1 MEPQIKTPKDVL
13 SNTMFSTH
21 YEPIKQEEFPDEEAT
36 CEKHG
41 KYIVK
46 LFRDFDDKIVHSG
59 CPECIKE
66 RHEAKIKRERE
77 LEQQAIDARDA
88 AEKKQ
93 KHIEYCKSLNIEPEF
108 YFSELDD
115 YIAVSPAQKCAKEAV
130 ERMIK
135 TRSGKIVMLGNNGVG
150 KSMLANIAAKKL
162 GGKVYTVYEIATMIR
177 QSYSIKTKTE
187 LEIVDELAS
196 IPFLAIDEVGRVANS
211 ESVMNWFSHILVKRH
226 LRDLPFM
233 LIGNLHF
240 QKDCE
245 KGGCPKCFEN
255 YFDKD
260 VLSRLKQIST
270 IVEILAGDKRSEERS
285 FNFISDRNYKE
296 CV

>member
-1 MEPQIKTPKDVL
+1 MEPQIKTTKELL
-13 SNTMFSTH
+13 SITMPMAI
-21 YEPIKQEEFPDEEAT
+21 EPVEQEEFPTEEAV

-41 KYIVK
+41 KYLVKIFRDYDGEIVK
-46 LFRDFDDKIVHSG
+46 CG
-59 CPECIKE
+59 CPICSEE
-66 RHEAKIKRERE
+66 MRVARRNRERE
-77 LEQQAIDARDA
+77 IEQQAKDARDA
-88 AEKKQ
+88 AERKQ

-115 YIAVSPAQKCAKEAV
+115 YIPTTPAQKCAKEAV
-130 ERMIK
+130 ERMIE
-135 TRSGKIVMLGNNGVG
+135 TRSGKIVMLGSNGVG

-162 GGKVYTVYEIATMIR
+162 GGKVYTVYEITTMIR
-177 QSYSIKTKTE
+177 QSYSTKTKTE

-196 IPFLAIDEVGRVANS
+196 IPFLAVDEVGRVANS
-211 ESVMNWFSHILVKRH
+211 ESVINWFSHILVKRH

-233 LIGNLHF
+233 IIGNLHF

-260 VLSRLKQIST
+260 ILSRLKQNST
-270 IVEILAGDKRSEERS
+270 IVEILANDRRSEERS
-285 FNFISDRNYKE
+285 FNFISDRNHKE